1 MDRRFFLRLLAGAG
15 SIVALGSS
23 ACGRRGQ
30 PTPGGAA
37 VPPVPTPSAGAKPTG
52 GEAVAAKVGK
62 NRHTLRPVEGLDAVL
77 SQGSDPAA
85 MLKAGLQPYGGIEG
99 FVHQG
104 DAVVIKPNLAWA
116 RSPEQAANVQPALL
130 VAIIKA
136 CRAAG
141 AKDIVVVEHSCD
153 SSAAAFELSGARDAC
168 KAAGV
173 QLVAM
178 DNESMY
184 SQVPFAQGVNIKQDQ
199 ISRDIL
205 DADVYINVPCCKVH
219 SASVVTLAMKNQ
231 MGAIWR
237 PQNYHEA
244 SSQFQS
250 GGNLHQNIV
259 DLASALRPTLV
270 ICDATHALVTNGPK
284 GPGKVTTPK
293 SLVISPDMVAADAVA
308 CGLMG
313 IKPETVAHITLAEK
327 AGLGRATGLTVKR
340 VQAA

>member
-1 MDRRFFLRLLAGAG
+1 MDRRFFLRMLAGAG

-23 ACGRRGQ
+23 ACGKRAATAIGTQ
-30 PTPGGAA
+30 AVPSGSKPPAGGATA
-37 VPPVPTPSAGAKPTG
+37 TAGKI
-52 GEAVAAKVGK
+52 GK
-62 NRHTLRPVEGLDAVL
+62 NRHNPHPVDGLDCVL

-85 MLKAGLQPYGGIEG
+85 MLKAGLQPYGGIG
-99 FVHQG
+99 SFVHQG
-104 DAVVIKPNLAWA
+104 DVVVLKPNLAWA
-116 RSPEQAANVQPALL
+116 RSPEQAANVQPAVL

-136 CRAAG
+136 CREAG
-141 AKDIVVVEHSCD
+141 AKEILVVEHACD
-153 SSAAAFELSGARDAC
+153 TAAAAFELSGARDAC
-168 KAAGV
+168 KSAGV
-173 QLVAM
+173 QLVAIE
-178 DNESMY
+178 NESMY
-184 SQVPFAQGVNIKQDQ
+184 AKTPLAQGVNLKQDQ

-219 SASVVTLAMKNQ
+219 SASVVTLSMKNQ

-237 PQNYHEA
+237 PQDYHEA

-250 GGNLHQNIV
+250 SGNLHQNIV
-259 DLASALRPTLV
+259 DLASGLRPTLV

-293 SLVISPDMVAADAVA
+293 SLVISPDFVAADAVA

-340 VQAA
+340 VQAT